1 MLIFR
6 LIFVLSA
13 ITAIVLFGL
22 YMLAGD
28 AKYLHYFKQ
37 TIKYMLFMAAALAVL
52 FVARRILFI

>member
-13 ITAIVLFGL
+13 ITALVLFGL

-28 AKYLHYFKQ
+28 KKHLHYFKQ
-37 TIKYMLFMAAALAVL
+37 TIKYMLFLVVALAV
-52 FVARRILFI
+52 FFMSRRILFI